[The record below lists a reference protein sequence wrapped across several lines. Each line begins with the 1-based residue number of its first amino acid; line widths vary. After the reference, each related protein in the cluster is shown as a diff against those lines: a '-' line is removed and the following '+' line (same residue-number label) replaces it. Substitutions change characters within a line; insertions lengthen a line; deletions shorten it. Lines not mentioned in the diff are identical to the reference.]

1 MKFTVGCE
9 TMTDGRGG
17 ETVKDTLRD
26 IYDAVDEFFSGM
38 GSRRITTYSAAC
50 AYYLFMSL
58 VPVIMLLVAVLQY
71 TPLTQDVVLEA
82 VSEYVPESL
91 YEIVYFIV
99 TSIYNGGKVALTV
112 SILLTLWSAS
122 ACMKALMR
130 GMDSVY
136 DAVRRDDYIKFSL
149 RACLYMVI
157 FVVIL
162 LLSFFVMVYG
172 GKILDFIE
180 NSMPSN
186 HSLDFLFT
194 LAKHLRFLVILAL
207 LALVFSLLY
216 KWMPARGLK
225 YRRQLPGAVFS
236 AVVWSAFSFI
246 FSFYVS
252 LSDKFGAY
260 GYIGTI
266 MVAMMWIFY
275 CFYFLLLG
283 GFINH
288 YIEMKRA
295 EPEK

>member
-1 MKFTVGCE
+1 M
-9 TMTDGRGG
+9 
-17 ETVKDTLRD
+17 KDTMRD
-26 IYDAVDEFFSGM
+26 IYDAVDEFFGGM

-58 VPVIMLLVAVLQY
+58 VPVIMLLVSVLQY
-71 TPLTQDVVLEA
+71 TPLTRDVVLEA
-82 VSEYVPESL
+82 VADYVPESL
-91 YEIVYFIV
+91 YEIVDYIV
-99 TSIYNGGKVALTV
+99 TSIYNGGRVALTV

-122 ACMKALMR
+122 ACMKALLR

-136 DAVRRDDYIKFSL
+136 DAERREDYIRFSL
-149 RACLYMVI
+149 RACFYMVI
-157 FVVIL
+157 FVFIL

-172 GKILDFIE
+172 GQILDMIE
-180 NSMPSN
+180 DSMPAN

-194 LAKHLRFLVILAL
+194 LAKHLRFLIILAL

-216 KWMPARGLK
+216 KWMPAKNLK

-236 AVVWSAFSFI
+236 AVVWAVFSFI

-266 MVAMMWIFY
+266 MVAMIWIFY
-275 CFYFLLLG
+275 CFYFLLMG

-295 EPEK
+295 GPEK

>member
-1 MKFTVGCE
+1 M
-9 TMTDGRGG
+9 
-17 ETVKDTLRD
+17 KDTMRD
-26 IYDAVDEFFSGM
+26 IYDAVDEFFGGM

-58 VPVIMLLVAVLQY
+58 VPVIMLLVSVLQY
-71 TPLTQDVVLEA
+71 TPLTRDVVLEA
-82 VSEYVPESL
+82 VADYVPESL
-91 YEIVYFIV
+91 YEIVDYIV
-99 TSIYNGGKVALTV
+99 TSIYNGGRVALTV

-122 ACMKALMR
+122 ACMKALLR

-136 DAVRRDDYIKFSL
+136 DAERREDYIRFSL
-149 RACLYMVI
+149 RACFYMVI
-157 FVVIL
+157 FVFIL

-172 GKILDFIE
+172 VQILDMIE
-180 NSMPSN
+180 DSMPAN

-194 LAKHLRFLVILAL
+194 LAKHLRFLIILAL

-216 KWMPARGLK
+216 KWMPAKNLK

-236 AVVWSAFSFI
+236 AVVWAAFSFI

-266 MVAMMWIFY
+266 MVAMIWIFY
-275 CFYFLLLG
+275 CFYFLLMG

-295 EPEK
+295 GPEK

>member
-1 MKFTVGCE
+1 M
-9 TMTDGRGG
+9 
-17 ETVKDTLRD
+17 RD
-26 IYDAVDEFFSGM
+26 IYDAVDEFFGGM

-58 VPVIMLLVAVLQY
+58 VPVIMLLVSVLQY
-71 TPLTQDVVLEA
+71 TPLTRDVVLEA
-82 VSEYVPESL
+82 VADYVPESL
-91 YEIVYFIV
+91 YEIVDYIV
-99 TSIYNGGKVALTV
+99 TSIYNGGRVALTV

-122 ACMKALMR
+122 ACMKALLR

-136 DAVRRDDYIKFSL
+136 DAERREDYLRFSL
-149 RACLYMVI
+149 RACFYMVI
-157 FVVIL
+157 FVFIL

-172 GKILDFIE
+172 GQILDMIE
-180 NSMPSN
+180 DSMPAN

-194 LAKHLRFLVILAL
+194 LAKHLRFLIILAL

-216 KWMPARGLK
+216 KWMPAKNLK

-236 AVVWSAFSFI
+236 AVVWAAFSFI

-266 MVAMMWIFY
+266 MVAMIWIFY
-275 CFYFLLLG
+275 CFYFLLMG

-295 EPEK
+295 GPEK

>member
-1 MKFTVGCE
+1 M
-9 TMTDGRGG
+9 
-17 ETVKDTLRD
+17 RD
-26 IYDAVDEFFSGM
+26 IYDAVDEFFGGM

-58 VPVIMLLVAVLQY
+58 VPVIMLLVSVLQY
-71 TPLTQDVVLEA
+71 TPLTRDVVLEA
-82 VSEYVPESL
+82 VADYVPESL
-91 YEIVYFIV
+91 YEIVDYIV
-99 TSIYNGGKVALTV
+99 TSIYNGGRVALTV

-122 ACMKALMR
+122 ACMKALLR

-136 DAVRRDDYIKFSL
+136 DAERREDYIRFSL
-149 RACLYMVI
+149 RACFYMVI
-157 FVVIL
+157 FVFIL

-172 GKILDFIE
+172 GQILDMIE
-180 NSMPSN
+180 DSMPAN

-194 LAKHLRFLVILAL
+194 LAKHLRFLIILAL
-207 LALVFSLLY
+207 LAMVFSLLY
-216 KWMPARGLK
+216 KWMPAKNLK

-236 AVVWSAFSFI
+236 AVVWAAFSFI

-266 MVAMMWIFY
+266 MVAMIWIFY
-275 CFYFLLLG
+275 CFYFLLMG

-295 EPEK
+295 GPEK

>member
-1 MKFTVGCE
+1 M
-9 TMTDGRGG
+9 
-17 ETVKDTLRD
+17 KDTMRD
-26 IYDAVDEFFSGM
+26 IYDAVDEFFGGM

-58 VPVIMLLVAVLQY
+58 VPVIMLLVSVLQY
-71 TPLTQDVVLEA
+71 TPLTRDVVLEA
-82 VSEYVPESL
+82 VADYVPESL
-91 YEIVYFIV
+91 YEIVDYIV
-99 TSIYNGGKVALTV
+99 TSIYNGGRVALTV

-122 ACMKALMR
+122 ACMKALLR

-136 DAVRRDDYIKFSL
+136 DAERREDYIRFSL
-149 RACLYMVI
+149 RACFYMVI
-157 FVVIL
+157 FVFIL

-172 GKILDFIE
+172 GQILDMIE
-180 NSMPSN
+180 DSMPAN

-194 LAKHLRFLVILAL
+194 LAKHLRFLIILAL
-207 LALVFSLLY
+207 LALVFSLLF
-216 KWMPARGLK
+216 KWMPAKNLK

-236 AVVWSAFSFI
+236 AVVWAAFSFI

-266 MVAMMWIFY
+266 MVAMIWIFY
-275 CFYFLLLG
+275 CFYFLLMG

-295 EPEK
+295 GPEK

>member
-1 MKFTVGCE
+1 M
-9 TMTDGRGG
+9 
-17 ETVKDTLRD
+17 KDTMRD
-26 IYDAVDEFFSGM
+26 IYDAVDEFFGGM

-58 VPVIMLLVAVLQY
+58 VPVIMLLVSVLQY
-71 TPLTQDVVLEA
+71 TPLTRDVVLEA
-82 VSEYVPESL
+82 VADYVPESL
-91 YEIVYFIV
+91 YEIVDYIV
-99 TSIYNGGKVALTV
+99 TSIYNGGRVALTV

-122 ACMKALMR
+122 ACMKALLR

-136 DAVRRDDYIKFSL
+136 DAERREDYIRFSL
-149 RACLYMVI
+149 RACFYMVI
-157 FVVIL
+157 FVFIL

-172 GKILDFIE
+172 GQILDLIE
-180 NSMPSN
+180 DSMPAN

-194 LAKHLRFLVILAL
+194 LAKHLRFLIILAL

-216 KWMPARGLK
+216 KWMPAKNLK

-236 AVVWSAFSFI
+236 AVVWAAFSFI

-252 LSDKFGAY
+252 LSDKFGAD

-266 MVAMMWIFY
+266 MVAMIWIFY
-275 CFYFLLLG
+275 CFYFLLMG

-295 EPEK
+295 GPEK

>member
-1 MKFTVGCE
+1 M
-9 TMTDGRGG
+9 
-17 ETVKDTLRD
+17 KDTMRD
-26 IYDAVDEFFSGM
+26 IYDAVDEFFGGM

-58 VPVIMLLVAVLQY
+58 VPVIMLLVSVLQY
-71 TPLTQDVVLEA
+71 TPLTRDVVLEA
-82 VSEYVPESL
+82 VADYVPESL
-91 YEIVYFIV
+91 YEIVDYIV
-99 TSIYNGGKVALTV
+99 TSIYNGGRVALTV

-122 ACMKALMR
+122 ACMKALLR

-136 DAVRRDDYIKFSL
+136 DAERREDYIRFSL
-149 RACLYMVI
+149 RACFYMVI
-157 FVVIL
+157 FVFIL

-172 GKILDFIE
+172 GQILDMIE
-180 NSMPSN
+180 DSMPAN

-194 LAKHLRFLVILAL
+194 LAKHLRFLIILAL

-216 KWMPARGLK
+216 NWMPAKNLK

-236 AVVWSAFSFI
+236 AVVWAAFSFI

-266 MVAMMWIFY
+266 MVAMIWIFY
-275 CFYFLLLG
+275 CFYFLLMG

-295 EPEK
+295 GPEK

>member
-1 MKFTVGCE
+1 M
-9 TMTDGRGG
+9 R
-17 ETVKDTLRD
+17 DTLRD
-26 IYDAVDEFFSGM
+26 VYDAVDEFFGGM

-58 VPVIMLLVAVLQY
+58 VPLIMLLVAALQF
-71 TPLTQDVVLEA
+71 TPLTKDVVLEA
-82 VSEYVPESL
+82 ISDYVPESL

-99 TSIYNGGKVALTV
+99 TSIYNGGRVALTV
-112 SILLTLWSAS
+112 SILLTVWSAS

-136 DAVRRDDYIKFSL
+136 DAVRQDDYIKFSL
-149 RACLYMVI
+149 RACIYMVI
-157 FVVIL
+157 FVIIL

-172 GKILDFIE
+172 GKILDLIE

-194 LAKHLRFLVILAL
+194 LAKYLRFLVILAL

-216 KWMPARGLK
+216 KWMPARKLK

-236 AVVWSAFSFI
+236 AVVWAAFSFI

-266 MVAMMWIFY
+266 MVAMIWIFY

-295 EPEK
+295 GPEK

>member
-1 MKFTVGCE
+1 M
-9 TMTDGRGG
+9 
-17 ETVKDTLRD
+17 KDTLRD
-26 IYDAVDEFFSGM
+26 IFDAVDEFFGGM

-58 VPVIMLLVAVLQY
+58 VPLIMLLVAALQF
-71 TPLTQDVVLEA
+71 TPLTRDVVLEA
-82 VSEYVPESL
+82 VSDYVPESL

-99 TSIYNGGKVALTV
+99 TSIYNGGRTALTI
-112 SILLTLWSAS
+112 SIVLTIWSAS
-122 ACMKALMR
+122 ACMKALIR

-136 DAVRRDDYIKFSL
+136 DAVRQEDYIRFSL
-149 RACLYMVI
+149 RACCYMLI

-172 GKILDFIE
+172 GKILDFVE
-180 NSMPSN
+180 SSMPAN

-216 KWMPARGLK
+216 KWMPARKLK

-236 AVVWSAFSFI
+236 AVVWAAFSFI

-266 MVAMMWIFY
+266 MVAMIWIFY

>member
-1 MKFTVGCE
+1 M
-9 TMTDGRGG
+9 
-17 ETVKDTLRD
+17 RD
-26 IYDAVDEFFSGM
+26 IYDAVDEFFGGM

-58 VPVIMLLVAVLQY
+58 VPVIMLLVSVLQY
-71 TPLTQDVVLEA
+71 TPLTRDVVLEA
-82 VSEYVPESL
+82 VADYVPESL
-91 YEIVYFIV
+91 YEIVDYIV
-99 TSIYNGGKVALTV
+99 TSIYNGGRVALTV

-122 ACMKALMR
+122 ACMKALLR

-136 DAVRRDDYIKFSL
+136 DAERREDYIRFSL
-149 RACLYMVI
+149 RACFYMVI
-157 FVVIL
+157 FVFIL

-172 GKILDFIE
+172 GQILDMIE
-180 NSMPSN
+180 DSMPAN

-194 LAKHLRFLVILAL
+194 LAKHLRFLIILAL

-216 KWMPARGLK
+216 KWMPAKNLK

-236 AVVWSAFSFI
+236 AVVWAVFSFI

-266 MVAMMWIFY
+266 MVAMIWIFY
-275 CFYFLLLG
+275 CFYFLLMG

-295 EPEK
+295 GPEK

>member
-1 MKFTVGCE
+1 M
-9 TMTDGRGG
+9 
-17 ETVKDTLRD
+17 KDTLRD

-38 GSRRITTYSAAC
+38 GSRRLTTYSSSC

-58 VPVIMLLVAVLQY
+58 VPVIMLLVSVLQY
-71 TPLTQDVVLEA
+71 TPLTRDVVLEA
-82 VSEYVPESL
+82 VADYVPDSL

-99 TSIYNGGKVALTV
+99 TSIYNGGRVALTV
-112 SILLTLWSAS
+112 SILLTIWSAS
-122 ACMKALMR
+122 ACMKALLR

-136 DAVRRDDYIKFSL
+136 DAERKEDYIRFSL
-149 RACLYMVI
+149 RACFYMII
-157 FVVIL
+157 FVFIL
-162 LLSFFVMVYG
+162 MLSFFVMVYG
-172 GKILDFIE
+172 GKILDYIE
-180 NSMPSN
+180 QSMPVN

-194 LAKHLRFLVILAL
+194 LAKYLRFVIILAL
-207 LALVFSLLY
+207 LALVFCLLY
-216 KWMPARGLK
+216 KWMPARRLK
-225 YRRQLPGAVFS
+225 FRRQLPGAVFS
-236 AVVWSAFSFI
+236 SVAWAAFSFI

-252 LSDKFGAY
+252 LSDRFGAY

-295 EPEK
+295 EPEHDRHKRA

>member
-1 MKFTVGCE
+1 MMCWK
-9 TMTDGRGG
+9 GG
-17 ETVKDTLRD
+17 EAVKDTMRD
-26 IYDAVDEFFSGM
+26 IYDAVDEFFGGM

-58 VPVIMLLVAVLQY
+58 VPVIMLLVSVLQY
-71 TPLTQDVVLEA
+71 TPLTRDVVLEA
-82 VSEYVPESL
+82 VADYVPESL
-91 YEIVYFIV
+91 YEIVDYIV
-99 TSIYNGGKVALTV
+99 TSIYNGGRVALTV

-122 ACMKALMR
+122 ACMKALLR

-136 DAVRRDDYIKFSL
+136 DAERREDYIRFSL
-149 RACLYMVI
+149 RACFYMVI
-157 FVVIL
+157 FVFIL

-172 GKILDFIE
+172 GQILDMIE
-180 NSMPSN
+180 DSMPAN

-194 LAKHLRFLVILAL
+194 LAKHLRFLIILAL

-216 KWMPARGLK
+216 KWMPAKNLK

-236 AVVWSAFSFI
+236 AVVWAAFSFI

-266 MVAMMWIFY
+266 MVAMIWIFY
-275 CFYFLLLG
+275 CFYFLLMG

-295 EPEK
+295 GPEK

>member
-1 MKFTVGCE
+1 M
-9 TMTDGRGG
+9 
-17 ETVKDTLRD
+17 KDTLRD
-26 IYDAVDEFFSGM
+26 IYDAVDEFFGGL

-58 VPVIMLLVAVLQY
+58 VPVIMLLVSVLQY
-71 TPLTQDVVLEA
+71 TPLTRDVVLGA
-82 VSEYVPESL
+82 VAEYVPESL
-91 YEIVYFIV
+91 YEIVDFIV
-99 TSIYNGGKVALTV
+99 SSIYNGGRVALTV

-122 ACMKALMR
+122 ACMKALLR

-136 DAVRRDDYIKFSL
+136 DAERREDYIRFSI
-149 RACLYMVI
+149 RACVYMVI
-157 FVVIL
+157 FVVLL

-172 GKILDFIE
+172 GRILDLIE
-180 NSMPSN
+180 QSMPVN

-194 LAKHLRFLVILAL
+194 VAKYLRFVIILAL
-207 LALVFSLLY
+207 LALVFCFLF
-216 KWMPARGLK
+216 KWMP
-225 YRRQLPGAVFS
+225 VFS
-236 AVVWSAFSFI
+236 SVAWAAFSFI

-252 LSDKFGAY
+252 FSDKFGAY

-266 MVAMMWIFY
+266 MIAMIWIFY

-295 EPEK
+295 GTEK